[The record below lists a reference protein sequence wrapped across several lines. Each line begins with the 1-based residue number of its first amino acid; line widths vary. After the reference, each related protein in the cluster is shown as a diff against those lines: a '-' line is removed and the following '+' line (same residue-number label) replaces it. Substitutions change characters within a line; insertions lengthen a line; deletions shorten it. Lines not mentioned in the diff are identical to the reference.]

1 MEGEPPQVGDLAQA
15 FTGYADQVQGQFRRL
30 ERRVLALEVVI
41 RTLVR
46 DEVTGSELRRA
57 VIQWAGD
64 EIRHCIVAN
73 SSNLQAA
80 AAFLGTMLELL
91 PESKAE
97 KEAPRHE
104 TLGPTAARPPLSF
117 GG

>member
-1 MEGEPPQVGDLAQA
+1 MEGEPPQVSDLAKA
-15 FTGYADQVQGQFRRL
+15 FTGYADQVQGRLRRL

-41 RTLVR
+41 KTLVR

-64 EIRHCIVAN
+64 EMRHCIVAN
-73 SSNLQAA
+73 SSNLKAA

-97 KEAPRHE
+97 KEAPRTE
-104 TLGPTAARPPLSF
+104 ALGA
-117 GG
+117 